1 MRRISEVPAPIWL
14 RPAVRLRGLLN
25 PRFAQVSLAELA
37 HAHHIESAN
46 NSRPISILRISD
58 VPAPIWLRPL
68 ALARLTFAALTSAST
83 ESGPYIE
90 SVNSSRPIS
99 IRLISDV
106 PAPISYSLAS
116 RHRRPVG

>member
-1 MRRISEVPAPIWL
+1 MDV
-14 RPAVRLRGLLN
+14 VRG
-25 PRFAQVSLAELA
+25 AAGSGYIV
-37 HAHHIESAN
+37 SAN

-68 ALARLTFAALTSAST
+68 AVARLTFALLTLAST
-83 ESGPYIE
+83 ESGPHLV
-90 SVNSSRPIS
+90 SANSSRPMS

-106 PAPISYSLAS
+106 PAPISYSFAS